1 MKSLWFFSSK
11 FRQLCFTVIWF
22 LLELTLN
29 ELLTCLIHIKVDH
42 RKGTILWTLLLL
54 EYFTR
59 LLVAIIAKEK
69 INSKNYRKQACTN
82 GWPPIGW
89 FLKISTLKKC
99 WETGEQKKSPNFR
112 KTHPFEE
119 KLSCWISLVP
129 KVRPGGR
136 DPPED
141 VMVSLASFSVDRGEE
156 KTRKFCEDD
165 GVVVF
170 LVKKKWRRFSACDLK
185 NL

>member
-1 MKSLWFFSSK
+1 MS
-11 FRQLCFTVIWF
+11 
-22 LLELTLN
+22 
-29 ELLTCLIHIKVDH
+29 
-42 RKGTILWTLLLL
+42 LLL
-54 EYFTR
+54 EYFFGFILWVFTR
-59 LLVAIIAKEK
+59 LLVAIIGKEK

-136 DPPED
+136 
-141 VMVSLASFSVDRGEE
+141 VRRKMSWFRWLRLASTEA
-156 KTRKFCEDD
+156 RKKLGNSARMTGLLF
-165 GVVVF
+165 F
-170 LVKKKWRRFSACDLK
+170 WYKKKWRRFSAFDLK